1 MSTPAVEIRHLTK
14 RFGDTVAV
22 DDVSLTIEDGQLLCL
37 LGPSGCGKTTLLRM
51 LAGLIEPTEGEIYLR
66 GRCVYSSEKGI
77 FVPPAE
83 RGVGLMFQNYALWPH
98 MTVRDNIM
106 YGLRVQKVPKQE
118 AAERV
123 ARVARMLGIE
133 GLLSRYPSELSGG
146 QQQRVSLARMVVVF
160 PGIILMD
167 EPLSNLDAKLR
178 VHTRVELRRLQ
189 RELKMTGVYV
199 THDQEEALA
208 LADKIAVM
216 HNGKVLQLGSPVE
229 VYEHSRHV
237 FVADFLGTPPP
248 NLVPAA
254 VETDGAGS
262 RILIPEFGE
271 LRLAGRIDQHE
282 VTVSIRPE
290 DCEVRRGRD
299 AGAGALPED
308 AAQAR
313 DGAHLKAHLRV
324 VSSQFMG
331 AHFLVVAQGETGIS
345 WTFRHDKHQEP
356 FAEGDTIE
364 VLVKRDAINVY
375 ARPDGRLLARGA
387 VLVPGT

>member
-106 YGLRVQKVPKQE
+106 YGLKVQKVPKQE

-123 ARVARMLGIE
+123 TRIARMLGIE

-189 RELKMTGVYV
+189 RELNMTGVYV

-229 VYEHSRHV
+229 VYEYSRHV

-254 VETDGAGS
+254 VETDGAVS
-262 RILIPEFGE
+262 RISIPEFGQ
-271 LRLAGRIDQHE
+271 LRLAGRIDHRD

-290 DCEVRRGRD
+290 DCEVRPAPEG
-299 AGAGALPED
+299 GAEPVADD
-308 AAQAR
+308 AAHLRAR
-313 DGAHLKAHLRV
+313 LRV

-356 FAEGDTIE
+356 FAEGDAIE

-375 ARPDGRLLARGA
+375 SARDGRLVARGTA
-387 VLVPGT
+387 LVSGM